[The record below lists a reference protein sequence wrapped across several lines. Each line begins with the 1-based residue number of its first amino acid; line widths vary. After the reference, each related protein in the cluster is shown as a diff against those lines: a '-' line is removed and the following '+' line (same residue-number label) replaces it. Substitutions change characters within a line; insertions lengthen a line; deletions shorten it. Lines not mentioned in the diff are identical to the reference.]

1 MKRFETIAV
10 AAFAMS
16 AILSA
21 SIAYAQAY
29 ETDDYGFPLEAAV
42 GSRSA
47 SPHRVQSRRRS
58 IAARRQHP
66 GKGFWANQRASRSL
80 QHAQTYSCDL
90 YNYSRGATLVVPE
103 VAKTESENIGRNL
116 EAAKRE
122 FATVRAALGGNKE
135 ALVALDGIGKHLNK
149 AAETQKSLHEE
160 CCKDSPDSGVCAGCC
175 SDITKELDKAVAEH
189 DALMRTLQGQVKT
202 EAKTE

>member
-1 MKRFETIAV
+1 MKRFEIFAV
-10 AAFAMS
+10 AAFMMS
-16 AILSA
+16 TIFST

-29 ETDDYGFPLEAAV
+29 ETDDYGFPLEAEV
-42 GSRSA
+42 GSRSVA
-47 SPHRVQSRRRS
+47 PPRVQSRRRS

-80 QHAQTYSCDL
+80 QHAQTYSRDL

-103 VAKTESENIGRNL
+103 VAKAESESIGQIL
-116 EAAKRE
+116 ETAKRE
-122 FATVRAALGGNKE
+122 FATVRAALDGNKE

-149 AAETQKSLHEE
+149 AAETHRSLHEE
-160 CCKDSPDSGVCAGCC
+160 CCKDSPDSHKCAGCC

-202 EAKTE
+202 DE